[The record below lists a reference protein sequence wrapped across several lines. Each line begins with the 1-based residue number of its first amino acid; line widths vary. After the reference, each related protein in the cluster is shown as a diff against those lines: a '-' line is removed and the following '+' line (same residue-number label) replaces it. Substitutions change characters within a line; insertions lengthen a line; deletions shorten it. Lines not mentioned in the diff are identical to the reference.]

1 MFRLIIL
8 VQLFIFM
15 YFQGKD
21 ILIPRSSNT
30 DVLGRQLE
38 EDTKRERQYSKT
50 GDKNQQS
57 TVSLLC

>member
-30 DVLGRQLE
+30 DALGRQLE